1 MPIKPKGVAPR
12 RVVNSVFWNS
22 TDRRYRDRKSFPG
35 RRIVVITTFRV
46 ELSRVVHEEWLSV
59 SDALGRS

>member
-22 TDRRYRDRKSFPG
+22 TDRSYRDRKRFPV

-46 ELSRVVHEEWLSV
+46 ELSRIVHRERSSV